1 MTTIE
6 DIMRMDNNN
15 MKNLP
20 WNKLDRYLKL
30 NKIYDFVKEYQI
42 QQQLSDE
49 STEQLKELLKE
60 KINKK
65 LLNKTKDV
73 EYDTELNKIISI
85 PALVCL
91 NGKFKIHCS
100 DTASPLHS
108 LTPKNKTV
116 KKPLSLS

>member
-30 NKIYDFVKEYQI
+30 NKVYDFVNEYQI
-42 QQQLSDE
+42 QHQLSDE
-49 STEQLKELLKE
+49 TTEQLKELLKE

-65 LLNKTKDV
+65 
-73 EYDTELNKIISI
+73 
-85 PALVCL
+85 
-91 NGKFKIHCS
+91 
-100 DTASPLHS
+100 
-108 LTPKNKTV
+108 
-116 KKPLSLS
+116 

>member
-6 DIMRMDNNN
+6 DIMRMDDTN

-30 NKIYDFVKEYQI
+30 NKLYDYVKDYQI
-42 QQQLSDE
+42 QHTISDE
-49 STEQLKELLKE
+49 SAEQLKELFKE

-65 LLNKTKDV
+65 LLHKTKDV

-85 PALVCL
+85 PSLVCL
-91 NGKFKIHCS
+91 NGKFKLHCS
-100 DTASPLHS
+100 DNASPLHS

-116 KKPLSLS
+116 KKSIS

>member
-1 MTTIE
+1 MTTID
-6 DIMRMDNNN
+6 DIMRMDTNN

-30 NKIYDFVKEYQI
+30 NKIYEFVDDYKVKE
-42 QQQLSDE
+42 QLSFE
-49 STEQLKELLKE
+49 ASEQLKELLKE

-65 LLNKTKDV
+65 LLHKSKDV
-73 EYDTELNKIISI
+73 VYDTLLNKIISI
-85 PALVCL
+85 PSLVHQ

-100 DTASPLHS
+100 DAVSPLHS

-116 KKPLSLS
+116 KKTIS